1 MISSPCQEC
10 ARWFPR
16 NMVDEQT
23 SPTAIKQMRSAE
35 LTLIRIDF
43 ESIKPLS
50 QQRQCKQSH

>member
-1 MISSPCQEC
+1 MTSSPYQEC

-50 QQRQCKQSH
+50 QQHQCK